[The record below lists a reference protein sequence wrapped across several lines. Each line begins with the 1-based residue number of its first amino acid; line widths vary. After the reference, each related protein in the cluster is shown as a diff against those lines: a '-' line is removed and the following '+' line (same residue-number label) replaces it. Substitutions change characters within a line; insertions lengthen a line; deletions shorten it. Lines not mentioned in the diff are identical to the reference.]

1 MNPGRPRIAL
11 VAACDRRWGI
21 GRDNRMPWHLPADL
35 AHFKALT
42 LGHAVIMGARTYAAI
57 GRALPGR
64 QNLVLSRDAAK
75 HFPGAERVGT
85 VEAALAAAGSDP
97 VMIIGGGQVYAAF
110 LPLADE
116 VFLTRVDTEV
126 DADAFFPALTPEDWT
141 RVAESHHPAD
151 AANPH
156 AMRFEHWTRE
166 TSRH

>member
-1 MNPGRPRIAL
+1 MNRCRPRIAL

-42 LGHAVIMGARTYAAI
+42 LGHAVVMGANTYAAI

-64 QNLVLSRDAAK
+64 QNLVLSRDPAK
-75 HFPGAERVGT
+75 AFPGAARVDS
-85 VEAALAAAGSDP
+85 VDAALIAAGSDP

-116 VFLTRVDTEV
+116 VFLTRVDT
-126 DADAFFPALTPEDWT
+126 DAQADAFFPVIDATAWALTSE
-141 RVAESHHPAD
+141 RSHPAD
-151 AANPH
+151 ARNAH
-156 AMRFEHWTRE
+156 DLRFQHWTR
-166 TSRH
+166 TGS